1 MLIILLCL
9 AKFET
14 NSKLLKFKVGDRV
27 RITMYKN
34 IFSKRYSK
42 NCLKE
47 IFVIDSVLKTY
58 PQIYKTNDLN
68 RYKIIGSF
76 YEKTL

>member
-14 NSKLLKFKVGDRV
+14 NSKLPKFKVGDRV

-42 NCLKE
+42 NRLKE

-58 PQIYKTNDLN
+58 PQTYKTNDLN
-68 RYKIIGSF
+68 RDKIIGSF

>member
-9 AKFET
+9 PKFET

-68 RYKIIGSF
+68 RDKIIGSF